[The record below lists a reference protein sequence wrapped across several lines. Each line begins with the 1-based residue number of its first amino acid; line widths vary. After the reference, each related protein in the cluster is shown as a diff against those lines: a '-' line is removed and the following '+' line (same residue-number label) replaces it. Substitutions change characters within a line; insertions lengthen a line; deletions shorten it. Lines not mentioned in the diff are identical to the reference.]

1 MQRSGMMRCRPGTVP
16 DTAFATVPDQQRT
29 VSRFALTLRRIRD
42 TSLAL
47 VALAAISISPANAQS
62 ADTLLLNGKI
72 VVYDAAPA
80 QALAVRDGKIA
91 AIGSTAEIRALAG
104 ASTRIV
110 DLGGRTV
117 IPGLIDSHIHAIRAG
132 LTYTTEVHWTGVRTL
147 AAALDR
153 IRAAAK
159 TAPKG
164 SWLIVAGGWTE
175 RQFAEDRR
183 PTQAE
188 LAAAAPDHLVYV
200 QLLYSRVLLSPGGYA
215 ALGLGRDE
223 AREPRI
229 VIEYDKDAK
238 PTGWVTGDN
247 RAISELFDLLPRPT
261 FAQKVEGT
269 RAFFRALNAL
279 GLTGVMDPGGY
290 NLPIDDY
297 QPLLALWRQGG
308 MTLRVRYSLSAPR
321 RDRELEDFKELTQ
334 VLPMGFGD
342 GLLRFN
348 GIGENAAWGLYN
360 NDNPT
365 PAQKETLT
373 EVLRW
378 AVSHGMTATFHWHN
392 DRAVHHLLEVLDRVN
407 AETPVAKLRWSIA
420 HLNDAS
426 PESLRRMKAMGL
438 GWLMQ
443 NAFYFRGEAFLGQ
456 RGADVARVSPPIA
469 GALRMG
475 IALGGGTDAHRV
487 MGPSPFVS
495 LQWMLDGKTVSRV
508 AMRGPEESP
517 SRLEALRLYTQGS
530 AWFSFEEGERGAL
543 APGLLADLAVLSK
556 DFLTVAA
563 DEIGSTV
570 SLLTMVGG
578 RIVYADGP
586 FAGYEDKISAR

>member
-1 MQRSGMMRCRPGTVP
+1 MRGWLVGCLTLLWAAGSALAQSP
-16 DTAFATVPDQQRT
+16 DTV
-29 VSRFALTLRRIRD
+29 
-42 TSLAL
+42 
-47 VALAAISISPANAQS
+47 
-62 ADTLLLNGKI
+62 LLNGKI
-72 VVYDAAPA
+72 VVYDASPA

-91 AIGSTAEIRALAG
+91 AIGSTADIRALTG
-104 ASTRIV
+104 PSTRVI

-147 AAALDR
+147 SAALDR
-153 IRAAAK
+153 IRTAAR

-175 RQFAEDRR
+175 RQFSEDRR

-188 LAAAAPDHLVYV
+188 LAAAAPDHRVYV
-200 QLLYSRVLLSPGGYA
+200 QLLYSRVLLSPGGYE

-223 AREPRI
+223 AREPRV
-229 VIEYDKDAK
+229 VIEYDKDSK

-279 GLTGVMDPGGY
+279 GLTGVIDPGGY
-290 NLPIDDY
+290 NLPIADY
-297 QPLLALWRQGG
+297 QPLLALWREGG
-308 MTLRVRYSLSAPR
+308 LTLRVRYSISAPR

-360 NDNPT
+360 NDSPT
-365 PAQKETLT
+365 PEQKEILT
-373 EVLRW
+373 GVLRW
-378 AVSHGMTATFHWHN
+378 AVSRGMTATFHWHN
-392 DRAVHHLLEVLDRVN
+392 DRAVHHLLDVLELVN
-407 AETPVAKLRWSIA
+407 AETPVERLRWSIA

-426 PESLRRMKAMGL
+426 PESLLRMKSMGL
-438 GWLMQ
+438 GWLVQ

-456 RGADVARVSPPIA
+456 RGMDVARVSPPIA
-469 GALRMG
+469 SALRMG
-475 IALGGGTDAHRV
+475 VPVGGGTDAHRV

-495 LQWMLDGKTVSRV
+495 LQWMLDGRTVSGV
-508 AMRGPEESP
+508 AMRGPQEIP

-530 AWFSFEEGERGAL
+530 AWFSFEESERGAL
-543 APGLLADLAVLSK
+543 APGKLADLAVLSK
-556 DFLTVAA
+556 DYLTVPIE
-563 DEIGSTV
+563 EIGSTV

-586 FAGYEDKISAR
+586 FAGFEEKSAVR